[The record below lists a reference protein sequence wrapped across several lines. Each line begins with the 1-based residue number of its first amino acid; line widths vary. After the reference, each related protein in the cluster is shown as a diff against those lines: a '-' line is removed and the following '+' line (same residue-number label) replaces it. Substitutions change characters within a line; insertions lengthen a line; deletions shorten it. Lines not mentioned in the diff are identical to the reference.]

1 LYSTEYEVKS
11 VVEKVWK
18 ALQRRFSN
26 PTTARGIVLAGFLN
40 LATPESGLILK
51 ILRLLQDAVRT
62 ADSAPESLPRW
73 ERIEGIDES
82 SEIRIQRTSAW
93 PGFQS
98 MYRAN
103 ELLKQY
109 KPPLRLETQTN
120 GNSRLRSAPKHET
133 SESEAA
139 HALVMLAEKGWA
151 TLSLL
156 RKCPGCEKW
165 FFAKRQNQK
174 CCDEVCKHKKYEK
187 TERFRESRR
196 LYKRA
201 EYWTAKAVNLR
212 YQIGNLSR
220 TREDE
225 KRKKQLNVKRSVALS
240 KAKAANQEREALKER
255 EGAQ

>member
-1 LYSTEYEVKS
+1 
-11 VVEKVWK
+11 VVENDWK
-18 ALQRRFSN
+18 ALQRRFSD
-26 PTTARGIVLAGFLN
+26 PTTARGMMLAAFLN
-40 LATPESGLILK
+40 QGTPGSCGVLHILD
-51 ILRLLQDAVRT
+51 LLQSAVRA
-62 ADSAPESLPRW
+62 ADSEPNSLPQW

-82 SEIRIQRTSAW
+82 SEIRIQRASAW

-109 KPPLRLETQTN
+109 RPPLRLETQTN

-156 RKCPGCEKW
+156 RKCPGCNKW

-174 CCDEVCKHKKYEK
+174 CCDEFCKHKKYEK
-187 TERFRESRR
+187 TDRFKESRR

-201 EYWTAKAVNLR
+201 EYWTAKAENLR
-212 YQIGNLSR
+212 RQIGNLSSS
-220 TREDE
+220 REDAKRKQQLKE
-225 KRKKQLNVKRSVALS
+225 KRSAALA
-240 KAKAANQEREALKER
+240 KAKATNQEREALKER